1 MKALAP
7 LLVFFALP
15 FTVIAQAA
23 EPSASKVPMADTSGY
38 FLQLLSGL
46 GLVLLSIAVLAWL
59 LKRINRLPNRELKEL
74 ELIASLSVGQRER
87 VVIVRAGATELVL
100 GVAPGSISKLG
111 ELPPASIA
119 EQNEASATS
128 EASSAMDTSE
138 SSSVDRSE
146 QRKDA
151 FSALISKARKDSA
164 P

>member
-1 MKALAP
+1 MKTLLPLSAL
-7 LLVFFALP
+7 FALP
-15 FTVIAQAA
+15 FAVITQAA
-23 EPSASKVPMADTSGY
+23 EPSASKVPLTDTSGY

-59 LKRINRLPNRELKEL
+59 LKRINRLPNRDLKDL

-87 VVIVRAGATELVL
+87 VVIVRAGSTELVL

-111 ELPPASIA
+111 VI
-119 EQNEASATS
+119 
-128 EASSAMDTSE
+128 ASSPTGEQDAATIGEVNPAAD
-138 SSSVDRSE
+138 DGK

-151 FSALISKARKDSA
+151 FSALIAKVRKDTA